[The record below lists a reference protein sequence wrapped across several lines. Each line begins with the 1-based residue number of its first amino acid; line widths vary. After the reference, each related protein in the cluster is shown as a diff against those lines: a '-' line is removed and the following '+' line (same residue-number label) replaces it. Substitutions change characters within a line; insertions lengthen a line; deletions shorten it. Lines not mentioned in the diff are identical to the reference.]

1 MTESLINWLFCFSC
15 PGLEGYFHLLRPAVR
30 GGGDGRCATG
40 RSIRRSK
47 TGDPKSHGQKSP
59 ASSTH
64 LFARPK
70 LVKSNPQIVRDA
82 RCLCSRNSEEV
93 PWFDRWTNRWELFQS
108 PQLLRTQEK
117 LTNMD
122 SCRTSMNRNTSN
134 KGTLS
139 NKSTVKHEFNWP
151 KSCSNLREAQW
162 REDGGLV
169 GCQRG
174 AGLTAKWYWSS
185 DDTDR
190 FMLKSPFCMSRR
202 RLFEF
207 AVTTFNTA
215 RILNN
220 YSMIPQ
226 LCISWCSVPTD
237 WNAGWPRAA
246 LCHWFVAWRWSG
258 GICSCFTETLL
269 WPKGQICNALST
281 QCFCQTCS
289 ITSSWWMN
297 VNFWVATWW

>member
-1 MTESLINWLFCFSC
+1 MD
-15 PGLEGYFHLLRPAVR
+15 V
-30 GGGDGRCATG
+30 
-40 RSIRRSK
+40 
-47 TGDPKSHGQKSP
+47 P
-59 ASSTH
+59 ASSTN

-82 RCLCSRNSEEV
+82 RCLCSRNSEAV
-93 PWFDRWTNRWELFQS
+93 PKFDRRTNRWEVFQS

-122 SCRTSMNRNTSN
+122 SCRTNGYTSN
-134 KGTLS
+134 KGTVW
-139 NKSTVKHEFNWP
+139 NKNTVKHEFNWP
-151 KSCSNLREAQW
+151 KSYSNLREAQW

-174 AGLTAKWYWSS
+174 AGLTAKWYP
-185 DDTDR
+185 DR
-190 FMLKSPFCMSRR
+190 PMIPINLCSKKSIVVWVEEDC
-202 RLFEF
+202 FEF
-207 AVTTFNTA
+207 AVTTLWLQEFWTTS
-215 RILNN
+215 N

-237 WNAGWPRAA
+237 CNAGWPRAA
-246 LCHWFVAWRWSG
+246 LCHRFVARRWSG
-258 GICSCFTETLL
+258 GICSCCTETLL

-289 ITSSWWMN
+289 ITSSWEIN
-297 VNFWVATWW
+297 VNFCGATRR